1 MSTGGQRQSIVQ
13 LRRLLRRLDRSHSG
27 DESGC
32 PTCSLQRLAA
42 QLIEEIEN
50 EAQQSGNPDLR
61 PGAASV
67 TMAVEAIIA
76 VIFALEVHGA
86 DEQGRVLQAL
96 LDHVGGLV
104 LDQLAQEDMIAAEAE
119 AEGEIDPESGSPAL
133 PSGRRGSLH

>member
-1 MSTGGQRQSIVQ
+1 MSAIGKRQSIVQ
-13 LRRLLRRLDRSHSG
+13 LRRMLRRLDRSHSG

-42 QLIEEIEN
+42 QLVDELEA
-50 EAQQSGNPDLR
+50 EAQQFASLDLT

-67 TMAVEAIIA
+67 TVAVEALMS
-76 VIFALEVHGA
+76 VLYALDVRTA

-104 LDQLAQEDMIAAEAE
+104 LDQLAIEEEDMQGQPAESDE
-119 AEGEIDPESGSPAL
+119 APPAPPSP
-133 PSGRRGSLH
+133 RRGGSLH